1 MSPNVVDGLIYL
13 TLMGLLLLTVH
24 IAAVVIDKRNKQ
36 KVEMA
41 RTPVSE
47 EGLKT
52 YDELPADIAVALAW
66 SDPGN
71 NPTWHFRMQ
80 QIVRAQMPVLAR
92 ALDRMVETNNKSLEG
107 EN

>member
-1 MSPNVVDGLIYL
+1 MSPNVVDGVIFLALI
-13 TLMGLLLLTVH
+13 GLLLLVTYL
-24 IAAVVIDKRNKQ
+24 AAIWIENQNKQ

-47 EGLKT
+47 EGLKS
-52 YDELPADIAVALAW
+52 YDDLPADEAVALAW
-66 SDPGN
+66 SEAGV

-92 ALDRMVETNNKSLEG
+92 ALDRMVETKTNSLEG

>member
-1 MSPNVVDGLIYL
+1 MSPNVVDGLIFL
-13 TLMGLLLLTVH
+13 AFTGVLLLSAHV
-24 IAAVVIDKRNKQ
+24 AAVWIDKRNKQ

-52 YDELPADIAVALAW
+52 YDDLPVEEAVALAW
-66 SDPGN
+66 SEAGN

-92 ALDRMVETNNKSLEG
+92 ALDRMVETKTNSLEG